1 MVAINLRLTEDQHRL
16 LVTHKVLLEADSWDE
31 YVSKI
36 LQFPMQQLVYGEDP
50 FPIKGWTKM
59 VTVRLKADTHE
70 RANELRNRLN
80 RTWRHMILEPSSR
93 DGVHGTIQHFRDQSA
108 LVDSTE
114 DVFSGQ
120 EP

>member
-1 MVAINLRLTEDQHRL
+1 MVAINLRLTEDQYRL
-16 LVTHKVLLEADSWDE
+16 LVTHKVLLEADTWDE
-31 YVSKI
+31 YVNKI
-36 LQFPMQQLVYGEDP
+36 LQFPMQQLNYGEDP
-50 FPIKGWTKM
+50 YTMVGWTKM
-59 VTVRLKADTHE
+59 VTVRLSKETYE

-80 RTWRHMILEPSSR
+80 RTWRHMILEPSNR
-93 DGVHGTIQHFRDQSA
+93 DSVHESIQYFRDQST